1 MIELL
6 SRTVLMGTPLLYGS
20 LSEVY
25 SERSGVMRWSYPV
38 LLLFVILL
46 VPLVPVLLALSFES
60 RRWAE
65 SSYGKED
72 A

>member
-1 MIELL
+1 MPQWEGPHPPVPSADLEL
-6 SRTVLMGTPLLYGS
+6 
-20 LSEVY
+20 
-25 SERSGVMRWSYPV
+25 RSGVMRWSYPV